1 MDHRIVWWYLIIINV
16 ITLLLYALDKYK
28 AVHKKRRIREV
39 TLLGFS
45 LIGGSAGALTAMLAF
60 RHKTRKAHFK
70 VGVPVML
77 AVHVMVIVVL
87 LSAGV

>member
-1 MDHRIVWWYLIIINV
+1 MFTCL
-16 ITLLLYALDKYK
+16 T
-28 AVHKKRRIREV
+28 
-39 TLLGFS
+39 
-45 LIGGSAGALTAMLAF
+45 LIGGSIGTLTAMLAF

>member
-1 MDHRIVWWYLIIINV
+1 MGKQYLLWYLIAVNV
-16 ITLLLYALDKYK
+16 ITLILYAADKYK

-39 TLLGFS
+39 TLLGFA
-45 LIGGSAGALTAMLAF
+45 LIGGSAGALIAMYTF
-60 RHKTRKAHFK
+60 RHKTRKAYFK

-87 LSAGV
+87 LSAGA